1 MRQEDY
7 ASFDPREKQDLDESE
22 IGIKRD
28 DLDAVGLLYQCIKEL
43 FMEQNPDKDEILLE
57 QFDDHVKHVMH
68 DLSSKLTENEELPFK
83 LIQVLKVSLI
93 RILFNNLSKA
103 KYALYEI
110 CFIKIIEF
118 IANLDPRLSSILE
131 GLHDAH
137 AIIFKDL
144 ASII

>member
-1 MRQEDY
+1 M
-7 ASFDPREKQDLDESE
+7 DESE

-57 QFDDHVKHVMH
+57 QFDDHVQHVMH
-68 DLSSKLTENEELPFK
+68 DLSSKLAENEDIPLK
-83 LIQVLKVSLI
+83 LIQVL
-93 RILFNNLSKA
+93 KA

-118 IANLDPRLSSILE
+118 IANVDPRLSSILE

-144 ASII
+144 ASKYIL